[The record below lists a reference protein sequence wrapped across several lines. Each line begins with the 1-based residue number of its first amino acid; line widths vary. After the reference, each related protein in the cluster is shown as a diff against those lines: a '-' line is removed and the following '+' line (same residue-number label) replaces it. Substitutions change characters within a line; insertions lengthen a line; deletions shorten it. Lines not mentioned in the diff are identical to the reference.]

1 MTFDLSAK
9 PSIYFLVWSCL
20 IIQTGSISFLR
31 KFLGIYLSPVVF
43 VLSAILVTLFL
54 LSIAKQKS
62 NDVIN
67 NREKWAI
74 NQRVVIFSVFVVLL
88 LIGWFLLKS
97 IIPNYPIDPSKS
109 DIIPQVKILAGR
121 FVSGEEIYTPITE
134 FGYLLY
140 PTYLPLTWLPFVIA
154 DWMHIDYRF
163 WAYLIFSACV
173 LTPVLWIKRN
183 FPGRIL
189 VLLLPFA
196 VFFLFLKDQPEVFG
210 WTIESM
216 IAGFYLVF
224 LYGLYKKQTRLIVL
238 AFIFCLLSRYAIVTL
253 IPFLLIIFFK
263 SFGRTSTI
271 LIFGLTFLG
280 LLFLFVLPFLAHEPD
295 LLFKGYQYHTKAAL
309 AEWKGQSWQTPGTL
323 PYQLSQGYGFA
334 IFFYN
339 KHNIQNSLQ
348 LLQHIHLAVSFLV
361 PFFFTAWYFMK
372 GKYWLPSNVFLILLL
387 NLYLVFFFAFIQIPY
402 AYLFFTPLVLSPV
415 AVALICFFRV
425 K

>member
-196 VFFLFLKDQPEVFG
+196 VFF
-210 WTIESM
+210 S
-216 IAGFYLVF
+216 
-224 LYGLYKKQTRLIVL
+224 
-238 AFIFCLLSRYAIVTL
+238 
-253 IPFLLIIFFK
+253 FFK
-263 SFGRTSTI
+263 GSTGGI
-271 LIFGLTFLG
+271 WLDHRVDDCW
-280 LLFLFVLPFLAHEPD
+280 FLFSFFIWALQKTNEINCLSIHFLS
-295 LLFKGYQYHTKAAL
+295 FV
-309 AEWKGQSWQTPGTL
+309 
-323 PYQLSQGYGFA
+323 
-334 IFFYN
+334 
-339 KHNIQNSLQ
+339 SLCNRY
-348 LLQHIHLAVSFLV
+348 IN
-361 PFFFTAWYFMK
+361 T
-372 GKYWLPSNVFLILLL
+372 
-387 NLYLVFFFAFIQIPY
+387 FFANH
-402 AYLFFTPLVLSPV
+402 LF
-415 AVALICFFRV
+415 
-425 K
+425 